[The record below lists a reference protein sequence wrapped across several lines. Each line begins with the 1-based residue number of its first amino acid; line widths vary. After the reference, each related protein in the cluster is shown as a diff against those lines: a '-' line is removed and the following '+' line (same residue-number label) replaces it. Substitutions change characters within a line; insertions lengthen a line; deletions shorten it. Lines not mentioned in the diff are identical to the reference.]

1 MKMALSYLIE
11 SLLPNKIYFQWAQ
24 LDIMGFLELYVL
36 ILILSLE
43 NVYNLVTFV
52 VIFEIYILPA
62 D

>member
-11 SLLPNKIYFQWAQ
+11 SLLPKKIYFQWAQ
-24 LDIMGFLELYVL
+24 LDIMGFIELYVL